1 MWRLTISVRN
11 KTVMT
16 RALKTTMWSA
26 ELTTICGEF
35 MVEDMRWLSSDLY
48 DYCTGLCSETST
60 WSLVCSTG

>member
-26 ELTTICGEF
+26 ELTTIAVSS
-35 MVEDMRWLSSDLY
+35 VEDMRWLSSDLY